1 MAKNQKSTDEN
12 ESKGTLLEKFFVD
25 GLKDLYWAEKHLT
38 KALKKLAKEATSD
51 ELRTALEDHLAV
63 TEDQVT
69 KLESVFETVG
79 KKPQAK
85 KCDAMEGLIKE
96 GESIIEETEDDTYTR
111 DVGIIMAAQKVEHY
125 EIASYGGLVQVAKTL
140 GNNEAAEI
148 LEEILGEEKEAD
160 VTLTKIAESFVNEEA
175 RQEG

>member
-63 TEDQVT
+63 TEDQVS
-69 KLESVFETVG
+69 KLETVFETVG

-85 KCDAMEGLIKE
+85 KCEAMEGLIKE